1 MSGGWTHYQKWELGA
16 GVYGGWEHCQL
27 HCQICMND
35 AADADAEARRRE
47 EQMAKENA
55 PIQLV
60 TEMPEP
66 EPEMAEPEPAMP
78 EPAHAKRKMDQTGPL
93 GLLPCVVSLVCL

>member
-1 MSGGWTHYQKWELGA
+1 MFGEMQEPGSWTHYQE
-16 GVYGGWEHCQL
+16 CRT
-27 HCQICMND
+27 D
-35 AADADAEARRRE
+35 AADAEARRRE

-66 EPEMAEPEPAMP
+66 EPEMPEPEPEMP
-78 EPAHAKRKMDQTGPL
+78 EPAHAKRKMEETGPL